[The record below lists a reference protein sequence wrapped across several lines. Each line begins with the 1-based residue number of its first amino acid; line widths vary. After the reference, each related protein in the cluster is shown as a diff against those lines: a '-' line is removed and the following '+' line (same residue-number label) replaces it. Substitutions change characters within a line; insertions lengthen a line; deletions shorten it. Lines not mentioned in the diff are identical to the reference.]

1 MSRFRLLSTLF
12 FFLLVLPGCGRRVSV
27 DEAPELYVEIEII
40 PSPPN
45 TGPTLLM
52 IKVTGEQGSDI
63 GDFTIDVR
71 GDMSHAGMTPVIVTE
86 AKGELG
92 TYAVPFEWTMAGDW
106 ILTITA
112 KLPDG
117 RNLIRTLPVQVES

>member
-1 MSRFRLLSTLF
+1 
-12 FFLLVLPGCGRRVSV
+12 
-27 DEAPELYVEIEII
+27 
-40 PSPPN
+40 
-45 TGPTLLM
+45 M
-52 IKVTGEQGSDI
+52 IMIVGEEGAEI

-71 GDMSHAGMTPVIVTE
+71 GDMSHAGMTPEIVTE

-106 ILTITA
+106 IITISA

-117 RNLIRTLPVQVES
+117 RNLIRTLPVQVEP

>member
-1 MSRFRLLSTLF
+1 MSRFRLLNILLV
-12 FFLLVLPGCGRRVSV
+12 FLLFLVGCGRRVSE
-27 DEAPELYVEIEII
+27 DEAPELKVEMQII

-45 TGPTLLM
+45 TGSTLLM
-52 IKVTGEQGSDI
+52 IKIVGEEGVEI
-63 GDFTIDVR
+63 GDFMIDVR

-106 ILTITA
+106 IITISA

-117 RNLIRTLPVQVES
+117 RNLIRTLPVQVEP